1 LGQLCSYLIAYFYSK
16 SHLLLV
22 SHKNDLV
29 FRFIFGKNILMMS
42 PTEERNL
49 YIRSI
54 KDFKKSPNEFSNFLK
69 WLLDKHVAGTYS
81 CGYSEGYRARNSKCE
96 TISDIWYCPPKLTP
110 IGRFNKV
117 GETLLY
123 TCDDPIATIKEI
135 GAVEGEIITLAT
147 IKPKD
152 SNKNL
157 INIAHL
163 GMDNN
168 ILFGADAMANLQA
181 NPNFRPDYLAAVS
194 GNNDSDSIHRLN
206 LNCALNLLLS
216 NICTDNFEFDDAYN
230 RYEYT
235 NILWDYY
242 RKIPNVEGLMYPS
255 IATDRTSINI
265 AILPAVADKVFKIDR
280 VFQFEM
286 TSELK
291 VLNPDLLNSALQNA
305 SSRHGVANYITGR
318 IDWY

>member
-1 LGQLCSYLIAYFYSK
+1 
-16 SHLLLV
+16 
-22 SHKNDLV
+22 
-29 FRFIFGKNILMMS
+29 MS
-42 PTEERNL
+42 PTEERN
-49 YIRSI
+49 IFVRSI
-54 KDFKKSPNEFSNFLK
+54 KEFKKSPNEFSNFLRMI
-69 WLLDKHVAGTYS
+69 LDQHVTGTYS
-81 CGYSEGYRARNSKCE
+81 CGYSGGYRARKHKSE
-96 TISDIWYCPPKLTP
+96 SISDIWYCPPEYSTTM
-110 IGRFNKV
+110 GRFNKV

-152 SNKNL
+152 PNKNQ

-168 ILFGADAMANLQA
+168 SLYGDDAMANLQA

-194 GNNDSDSIHRLN
+194 GNNDSDSLHRLN
-206 LNCALNLLLS
+206 LNCAINLLLS

-242 RKIPNVEGLMYPS
+242 RKIPNIEGLMYPS

-265 AILPAVADKVFKIDR
+265 AILPFIADRMFKIDK

-286 TSELK
+286 TSELRM
-291 VLNPDLLNSALQNA
+291 LNSDLLNSALENA
-305 SSRHGVANYITGR
+305 SSRHGVANYITGK
-318 IDWY
+318 IDWH